1 MQETLLRTKL
11 FFPQPRPNH
20 VPRPRLIGQLNQ
32 GLQLGQKLTLISAPA
47 GFGKTTLIAEWG
59 MGSAQSSTPHSLFG
73 NPLLSWLS
81 LDEGDNDLTRFLT
94 YFIAALQTAVPEV
107 GQGALALLQASPQ
120 APAQAVEI
128 ALINDLAAVPQN
140 VMIVLDDYHLIDSQ
154 EVDDALFF
162 ILDNLPPNIHL
173 VIATRVDLNLPLGS
187 MRGRGQLNELRAAD
201 LRFNNA
207 EVAAFLNQVMG
218 LNLKPD
224 DIAALEKR
232 TEGWV
237 AGLQLAAI
245 SMQGR
250 ENIPG
255 LIDAFSGSHRFV
267 LDYLAEEVL
276 KQQVP
281 EVHDFLLQTAVLDR
295 LTGPLCDAVRFGESE
310 RFGKTAGGQT
320 MLEMLERA
328 NLFIIPLDEE
338 RRWYRYHHLFA
349 DLLQQRLRQSN
360 PDLIPQLHG
369 RASLWYEANDYLPQ
383 AIDQAFAAG
392 ELQRAA
398 ALVEKAKPQM
408 EATFQSAVWLKWARA
423 LPEELVRARPVLC
436 VRYADAL
443 IDCGEMEGVEQ
454 RLRDAERWLEIAGD
468 GTASAMIIEDEES
481 FQALPAAIA
490 LTRSNHASYQ
500 GDNAA
505 TIKYAELALELIPE
519 ENLMQRAQAVVMR
532 GITYWSLGDLP
543 TARKS
548 LVDWMESTRRM
559 GIPLFTVASAFAL
572 ADILIA
578 EGRLQGAVSAYNQ
591 ALQLAQETD
600 QDLLPI
606 TAHHHLGL
614 AMLYHEMGEEEKV
627 THHLQISS
635 ELGRKS
641 TLIDWPYR
649 KRLAHA
655 RLKESA
661 GDLDTALALL
671 DEAKQVY
678 ITNPVPDV
686 RPVEALKTA
695 IYLKQGRLHSAQ
707 AWAREQGLIVDGE
720 LSYLREFE
728 HLTLARVLIAE
739 YTKTGDKSALQQ
751 AEILLDRLLETA
763 EEGDRTGSAIEIL
776 IVQALAHQ
784 AGGDIPAAL
793 SSLERAL
800 SVAEPEGYLRIFLD
814 EGAPL
819 AQLLTAAAALGIM
832 PAYTRKLLDKFP
844 SPHSELLIPN
854 SSKSDIR
861 HRSSEAATSD
871 IVEPLSSRE
880 LEVLQL
886 IADGLTNK
894 QIADR
899 LYLSR
904 HTIKVHTR
912 NIYAKLD
919 AHHRTQAVARA
930 RELGLI

>member
-32 GLQLGQKLTLISAPA
+32 GLHLGQKLTLISAPA

-59 MGSAQSSTPHSLFG
+59 MESAQSPTPPSLFG
-73 NPLLSWLS
+73 NPHLSWLS

-107 GQGALALLQASPQ
+107 GEAALALLQASPQ
-120 APAQAVEI
+120 AHAQAVQI

-140 VMIVLDDYHLIDSQ
+140 MMLVLDDYHLIDSQ
-154 EVDDALFF
+154 EVDEALFF
-162 ILDNLPPNIHL
+162 ILDNLPPNMHL
-173 VIATRVDLNLPLGS
+173 VIATRVDLSLPLGG

-207 EVAAFLNQVMG
+207 EAAAFLNQVMG
-218 LNLKPD
+218 LNLKPE

-267 LDYLAEEVL
+267 MDYLAEEVL
-276 KQQVP
+276 KQQAP

-295 LTGPLCDAVRFGESE
+295 LNGPLCDAVRFGESPSSNEVTAVRLGE
-310 RFGKTAGGQT
+310 REHFQATTGGQA

-349 DLLQQRLRQSN
+349 DLL
-360 PDLIPQLHG
+360 H
-369 RASLWYEANDYLPQ
+369 
-383 AIDQAFAAG
+383 
-392 ELQRAA
+392 QRAA
-398 ALVEKAKPQM
+398 ALVERVEPQM
-408 EATFQSAVWLKWARA
+408 EASFQTAVWLKWARA
-423 LPEELVRARPVLC
+423 IPEELVLARPVLC
-436 VRYADAL
+436 ARYASAL
-443 IDCGEMEGVEQ
+443 IDSGKLEEV
-454 RLRDAERWLEIAGD
+454 ERWLHEAEKWLEAAAG
-468 GTASAMIIEDEES
+468 GTAAGMIVEDEES
-481 FQALPAAIA
+481 FPALPATITLNRAN
-490 LTRSNHASYQ
+490 LASYQ
-500 GDNAA
+500 ADNAGA
-505 TIKYAELALELIPE
+505 IKYAELALELLPE
-519 ENLMQRAQAVVMR
+519 ENLMQRAQAAVMR
-532 GITYWSLGDLP
+532 GITYWTLGDLP
-543 TARKS
+543 AAQKA
-548 LVDWMESTRRM
+548 LVDWMDSSQKF
-559 GIPLFTVASAFAL
+559 GIPIFTIASAFGL
-572 ADILIA
+572 ADILVGQ
-578 EGRLQGAVSAYNQ
+578 GRLQEAINTYDE
-591 ALQLAQETD
+591 ALQLAQD
-600 QDLLPI
+600 VDHHLLPI

-614 AMLYHEMGEEEKV
+614 AMIYHEMGEGEKAA
-627 THHLQISS
+627 HHLQISS

-649 KRLAHA
+649 RAVAHA

-661 GDLDTALALL
+661 GDLDAALALL
-671 DEAKQVY
+671 DEAERVY
-678 ITNPVPDV
+678 IPNPAPDM
-686 RPVEALKTA
+686 RPAGALRA
-695 IYLKQGRLHSAQ
+695 GIYLKQGRLQLAQEWVRERDLSA
-707 AWAREQGLIVDGE
+707 DDD

-728 HLTLARVLIAE
+728 HITLARVLVAE
-739 YTKTGDKSALQQ
+739 YQESGGERAWQQ
-751 AEILLDRLLETA
+751 AGSLLERLLAAA
-763 EEGDRTGSAIEIL
+763 EEGKRAGSMLEIL
-776 IVQALAHQ
+776 IVQAIAYQ
-784 AGGDIPAAL
+784 ARGDIPAAL
-793 SSLERAL
+793 IPLQQAL
-800 SVAEPEGYLRIFLD
+800 SLAEPQGYLHIFLD
-814 EGAPL
+814 EGPPMS
-819 AQLLTAAAALGIM
+819 QLIREATARGIM
-832 PAYTRKLLDKFP
+832 PAYTAGLLSDIP
-844 SPHSELLIPN
+844 AIESQELGIA
-854 SSKSDIR
+854 KTTSDIR

-871 IVEPLSSRE
+871 IVEPLSPRE
-880 LEVLQL
+880 LEVLNL

-899 LYLSR
+899 LYLSP

-919 AHHRTQAVARA
+919 AHHRTEAVARA